1 MIALASVVAQGIPLA
16 PSLEVRLIAL
26 VVVEAVLLTTAVLL
40 YILWARF
47 KSEPLDEWWEGRKQA
62 GFSPRTRALMEEEER
77 ERLAAEATPG
87 PEVGA
92 AAGATGAGPQGTAVP
107 PGSAGDAGG

>member
-1 MIALASVVAQGIPLA
+1 MSALASVVAQGIPLA

-26 VVVEAVLLTTAVLL
+26 VVVEVVLLTTVVLL
-40 YILWARF
+40 YVLWARF

-77 ERLAAEATPG
+77 ERRAAEASSRPQA
-87 PEVGA
+87 GA
-92 AAGATGAGPQGTAVP
+92 GAAGAGPPATAGP
-107 PGSAGDAGG
+107 PGSAGEQGV